1 MPTLPTPEPRGPSRT
16 AYLLT
21 HVLGVPALLA
31 CLAWWINA
39 SGLDMT
45 IARTLFDPA
54 IDDFPLHT
62 SRWLELI
69 GHRMVLALPIGVGL
83 GAVGVALVA
92 SRVPAWK
99 PARGVALAV
108 AATCLLGQLAVS
120 QLKHYTTLPRPYDLE
135 TLGGYTPY
143 PLHWWTWVRAR
154 AGGALPSGHAGA
166 GYAMLSL
173 YFAGWAMGRP
183 AWRWGGLALVGRGPG
198 VFRSPRTARRALP
211 EPDRVV
217 GGPAV
222 VPGGGGVLSA
232 DRRARPSGGGL
243 GAGPAVCRHGGR
255 PARKSGHLGGRPD
268 RHRMIS
274 GTV

>member
-1 MPTLPTPEPRGPSRT
+1 MSTLPTPEPRGPSRT

-54 IDDFPLHT
+54 IDDFPAY
-62 SRWLELI
+62 
-69 GHRMVLALPIGVGL
+69 LALAGADRPSHGAGPAHRRGPGRGGRGAGRLQGAGL
-83 GAVGVALVA
+83 EAGA
-92 SRVPAWK
+92 R
-99 PARGVALAV
+99 VALAV

-173 YFAGWAMGRP
+173 YFAGWALGRP
-183 AWRWGGLALVGRGPG
+183 AWRWGGLAL
-198 VFRSPRTARRALP
+198 
-211 EPDRVV
+211 
-217 GGPAV
+217 
-222 VPGGGGVLSA
+222 
-232 DRRARPSGGGL
+232 GL
-243 GAGPAVCRHGGR
+243 GAGLGFSAVRVLQGAHFLSQTVWSAALLWFLGR
-255 PARKSGHLGGRPD
+255 WCSIR
-268 RHRMIS
+268 
-274 GTV
+274 

>member
-173 YFAGWAMGRP
+173 YFAGWALGRP
-183 AWRWGGLALVGRGPG
+183 AWRWGGLAL
-198 VFRSPRTARRALP
+198 
-211 EPDRVV
+211 
-217 GGPAV
+217 
-222 VPGGGGVLSA
+222 
-232 DRRARPSGGGL
+232 GL
-243 GAGPAVCRHGGR
+243 GAGLGFSAVRVLQGAHFLSQTVWSAALLWFLGAVVFYPLIAGR
-255 PARKSGHLGGRPD
+255 GRLVGASGQGRRYAGMVAD
-268 RHRMIS
+268 RREKA
-274 GTV
+274 GT